1 MFLFDHFFH
10 CFYCIMVQFIKWFLK
25 LLRETASLSIVYIN
39 SFHIA
44 TICRSIINL
53 QLLYGSRVIQA
64 GDINIWKN
72 ISAPWK
78 PMNIACFRTEI
89 VIGIHFLIILQ
100 AKLHISYKSI
110 AKADLLF
117 LPAGP
122 FMFNA
127 LFKISII
134 KYICYIL
141 KNGADNVSII
151 YAISHFTSK

>member
-1 MFLFDHFFH
+1 
-10 CFYCIMVQFIKWFLK
+10 
-25 LLRETASLSIVYIN
+25 
-39 SFHIA
+39 
-44 TICRSIINL
+44 
-53 QLLYGSRVIQA
+53 
-64 GDINIWKN
+64 
-72 ISAPWK
+72 
-78 PMNIACFRTEI
+78 MNIACFRTEI
-89 VIGIHFLIILQ
+89 LIGIHFLIILQ
-100 AKLHISYKSI
+100 AKLHISYRSI